1 MSDKNSADPQD
12 KTLKVTPLTQYHKEM
27 GARIVPFA
35 GYEMPV
41 SFEGGIA
48 EHNHV
53 RAPRMAGLFDVSH
66 MGQITLSGANAAQE
80 FEKLIPSN
88 VVSLKAGKS
97 KYSVLLNKDGGIIDD
112 LILSKNFDG
121 SLLLVVNGSRK
132 YIVLD
137 HLKNNLSDAVTITHH
152 EDKALMALQ
161 GSAAVSVLSSF
172 NPNIASLK
180 FMEFNHF
187 AIEGASVTIS
197 RTGYTGED
205 GFEISCLNM
214 SAVMLYKLLLSDK
227 RVKAIGLGARDTL
240 RLEAGLSLYG
250 QDLNTDISPI
260 EAGLSW
266 IISKQRTEERSYIA
280 SNIIAAQK
288 EQGTQQIRVGLK
300 PSGRAPMRSGT
311 ELFDK
316 NHNKIGFISSGGFSP
331 SLNHPISMGYIHP
344 DFKEDNTEV
353 LALLRGK
360 YVPVTVTKL
369 PFVPHK
375 YIR

>member
-1 MSDKNSADPQD
+1 MSDSHRIAQQKE
-12 KTLKVTPLTQYHKEM
+12 TLKITPLTEYHKDM

-53 RAPRMAGLFDVSH
+53 RSPKMAGLFDVSH
-66 MGQITLSGANAAQE
+66 MGQITLSGVNAVQE

-88 VVSLKAGKS
+88 VASLKAGKS
-97 KYSVLLNKDGGIIDD
+97 KYSVLLNKEGGIIDD

-121 SLLLVVNGSRK
+121 SLFLVVNGSRK
-132 YIVLD
+132 YVVLD
-137 HLKNNLSDAVTITHH
+137 HLKNSLSDIVTVTHH

-161 GSAAVSVLSSF
+161 GDAAVSVLSSF

-180 FMEFNHF
+180 FMEFDHF
-187 AIEGASVTIS
+187 TIEGASMTIS

-205 GFEISCLNM
+205 GFEISCSNM
-214 SAVMLYKLLLSDK
+214 SAVMLYKLLLADK
-227 RVKAIGLGARDTL
+227 RVKPIGLGARDTL

-250 QDLNTDISPI
+250 QDLNTEISPI

-266 IISKQRTEERSYIA
+266 IISKQKTEERSYIA
-280 SNIIAAQK
+280 SDLIAAQK
-288 EQGTQQIRVGLK
+288 EQGTDKIRVGLK

-311 ELFDK
+311 ELFDGD
-316 NHNKIGFISSGGFSP
+316 HNKIGIISSGGFSP

-344 DFKEDNTEV
+344 NFKEDGTEV

-360 YVPVTVTKL
+360 YVPAIVTKL